1 VKVIAPFDGSYSN
14 VRSFTR
20 RWMGPDASGQRHI
33 ARPDAVRV
41 EDFAADP
48 GIQVPANA

>member
-1 VKVIAPFDGSYSN
+1 
-14 VRSFTR
+14 
-20 RWMGPDASGQRHI
+20 MGPDASGQRHI

-48 GIQVPANA
+48 GIQVPANALKISWDPGPGSLALRGAVRR